1 MAIGLQ
7 SEQYEFIKKIASTIA
22 VDASSYGFKVI
33 SPIIAQ
39 AIIESNWGKSGLA
52 TLGKNLFGIKC
63 GSSWKGASI
72 NMNTKEEYSPGTLT
86 SISANF
92 RKYESWEDSIHD
104 YFKFT
109 STKRYA
115 KLKDCATPLDY
126 CTAIKD
132 AGYAT
137 SSAYVKTLMDCI
149 NVNDLTQL
157 DKFYNEGKLDFIAE
171 TKPVEATPVV
181 EVKPEEPKDNCY
193 ENVTSVIDYTKVV
206 TDVIK
211 GVYGSGN
218 DRILR
223 LANNGFNPMAVQY
236 MVNLQCK
243 INDLTEEKEIYY
255 NIIQKIKE
263 DIKL

>member
-1 MAIGLQ
+1 MATGLQ
-7 SEQYEFIKKIASTIA
+7 NDQYEFVSNIAETIA
-22 VDASSYGFKVI
+22 ADAASYGFKVI

-92 RKYESWEDSIHD
+92 RKYDSWEDSIHD

-126 CTAIKD
+126 CTAIKE

-149 NVNDLTQL
+149 NVNGLAPL
-157 DKFYNEGKLDFIAE
+157 DKYYNDGVLKAAIGIKPIE
-171 TKPVEATPVV
+171 TTPVV

-243 INDLTEEKEIYY
+243 INDLTEEKDTYY